1 MCEYQ
6 YVLQRAMST
15 TDALVHALE
24 HAVPLEREEI
34 EADGTSV
41 TASEQLCIAC
51 LAATSILPFAK
62 PVESNHR

>member
-1 MCEYQ
+1 
-6 YVLQRAMST
+6 MST